1 MIVNNLPEK
10 HMMEVQCPDNHHHE
24 DLGLGNGR
32 NDLLLGRL
40 PTKKYLNI
48 HCKDV
53 YMEAQIC

>member
-1 MIVNNLPEK
+1 
-10 HMMEVQCPDNHHHE
+10 MMEVQCPDNHHHE